1 MFNLSLNQSN
11 KSRAIKAGIIP
22 TLLHLLEGKNLGVI
36 DEALSILLPL
46 VSHLEGRTEAGRL
59 SFIVTLVEIMK
70 DGTLKDKE
78 CATSVLRELGLNNS
92 SFILAALQKG
102 AHDTC
107 VCPFWDS
114 VVYSE
119 LSSSSYLLKLWYI
132 SDVSGFIKNSKYP
145 PNIFKCPSPSPLKM
159 LPPNRRSTESD
170 TAVES
175 RRKQSLLLSSH

>member
-1 MFNLSLNQSN
+1 M
-11 KSRAIKAGIIP
+11 
-22 TLLHLLEGKNLGVI
+22 I

-46 VSHLEGRTEAGRL
+46 VSHPEGRTEVGRL

-132 SDVSGFIKNSKYP
+132 SDVSGFMKNSKYYP
-145 PNIFKCPSPSPLKM
+145 PGTFSSAHHHPLSRCRPQIEEA
-159 LPPNRRSTESD
+159 LNQTQLLNLGENR
-170 TAVES
+170 VYFY
-175 RRKQSLLLSSH
+175 LLIEN